1 MDSKTKLYIVF
12 EYIDDCEY
20 IAGICATPEIAD
32 YLRNQL
38 EEKSSSFG
46 YDYYENSK
54 EVKRIYSACEKAY
67 NKLYDM
73 FGEDFDDLSEY
84 IEELNY

>member
-38 EEKSSSFG
+38 EEKSSSFD
-46 YDYYENSK
+46 YDYYETRVK
-54 EVKRIYSACEKAY
+54 EV
-67 NKLYDM
+67 
-73 FGEDFDDLSEY
+73 
-84 IEELNY
+84 ELINDISDINGN

>member
-1 MDSKTKLYIVF
+1 MGSKTKLDIAF
-12 EYIDDCEY
+12 EY

-46 YDYYENSK
+46 YDYYETRVQ
-54 EVKRIYSACEKAY
+54 EV
-67 NKLYDM
+67 
-73 FGEDFDDLSEY
+73 
-84 IEELNY
+84 ELINDISDINGN

>member
-1 MDSKTKLYIVF
+1 MDSNTKLYIVF

-46 YDYYENSK
+46 YDYYETRVK
-54 EVKRIYSACEKAY
+54 EV
-67 NKLYDM
+67 
-73 FGEDFDDLSEY
+73 
-84 IEELNY
+84 ELINDISDINGN

>member
-38 EEKSSSFG
+38 EEKSPSFG
-46 YDYYENSK
+46 YDYYETRIQ
-54 EVKRIYSACEKAY
+54 EVPLINDISDVERI
-67 NKLYDM
+67 
-73 FGEDFDDLSEY
+73 
-84 IEELNY
+84 

>member
-38 EEKSSSFG
+38 EEKSPSFG
-46 YDYYENSK
+46 YDYY
-54 EVKRIYSACEKAY
+54 
-67 NKLYDM
+67 
-73 FGEDFDDLSEY
+73 
-84 IEELNY
+84 